1 MFTISDHIE
10 TLSQTLAEQALI
22 NEELGCLSPT
32 TQDAIRTAGVM
43 RMLQPKEYGGAEAH
57 PVDFFETAMEIGS
70 HYGSAGWV
78 TGVVGVHA
86 WELAQADPRLQAEV
100 WGEDAPLGNDTW
112 VASPYAPMGRAIP
125 VEGGY
130 RFSGRWPF
138 SSGTDGCQWIV
149 LGGMVADENGEAL
162 KPPVVKHFFLPRSD
176 YEIDHDSW
184 NVMGLKGTGSK
195 DIIITDAF
203 IPDYRVLDQ
212 EFIYSGGAAAA
223 QRPGS
228 SLYAMP
234 FGSMFPAAITSATI
248 GIAEGALAAFIG
260 YTQNRKA
267 APSTQSD
274 GNAKL
279 GLNAHHLVA
288 IGEASADIQASRL
301 HTLADVNR
309 LYDVLDSG
317 QEITTA
323 MRIEVRRNQVRASR
337 RAVAAIDLLMDS
349 AGGSSLKLDQPLQRA
364 WRDGHAALAHVL
376 NTPAPVYEAYG
387 FHYFGGQVPP
397 GRMH

>member
-1 MFTISDHIE
+1 MLVISE
-10 TLSQTLAEQALI
+10 QVEKLSQTLVEQALV
-22 NEELGCLSPT
+22 NENLGHLSPE
-32 TQDAIRTAGVM
+32 TASAMRASGVL
-43 RMLQPKEYGGAEAH
+43 RLLQPKEYGGAEAH
-57 PVDFFETAMEIGS
+57 PVDFYEAAMEIGS

-86 WELAQADPRLQAEV
+86 WELAQANPLLQQEV
-100 WGEDAPLGNDTW
+100 WGHDVDTW
-112 VASPYAPMGRAIP
+112 VASPYAPFGRAKP
-125 VEGGY
+125 VDGGY
-130 RFSGRWPF
+130 MFSGRWPF
-138 SSGTDGCQWIV
+138 SSGTDCCDWVV
-149 LGGMVADENGEAL
+149 LGGMVTDAEGDTL

-195 DIIITDAF
+195 DVVVRDVF
-203 IPDYRVLDQ
+203 IPEYRVLDQ
-212 EFIYSGGAAAA
+212 ESVYNGSAAAE

-234 FGSMFPAAITSATI
+234 FGSMFSAAITSATI
-248 GIAEGALAAFIG
+248 GVAEGALAAFIA
-260 YTQNRKA
+260 YTEQRKA
-267 APSTQSD
+267 PPSTQSD

-309 LYDVLDSG
+309 LYEVLESG
-317 QEITTA
+317 QSITTE

-337 RAVAAIDLLMDS
+337 RAVAAIDTLFDN
-349 AGGSSLKLDQPLQRA
+349 AGGSSLKTDQPLQRA

-376 NTPAPVYEAYG
+376 NTPNPVYEAYG
-387 FHYFGGQVPP
+387 FNFFGGQIPP